1 MKLALA
7 QIEII
12 PKDVEGNIERAESAI
27 QSAANNNA
35 DCIALPEIFSVGFFA
50 FDAYED
56 IAEPIGGKTHSRL
69 RTAAN
74 EYDIAVL
81 AGSIVEDL
89 SATQQQT
96 DIDVPPSNGLA
107 NTSVFFDH
115 NGTRR
120 GIYRKHHLFGY
131 ESREAELLEPGT
143 ELNVVQYGGFTIGIT
158 TCYDLRFPELYRKL
172 LDRNTSLILV
182 PSAWPYPRVEHWLTL
197 PQTRA
202 IENLEYVATVNGVGD
217 FENATLAGRS
227 RIFDPWGITKASTG
241 DTADIIYA
249 DLDPE
254 RVKSIRD
261 DFPALE
267 DRRY

>member
-12 PKDVEGNIERAESAI
+12 PQDVEGNIERAEAAI
-27 QSAANNNA
+27 RSAANNDA

-50 FDAYED
+50 FDAYENV
-56 IAEPIGGKTHSRL
+56 AEPIGGKTH
-69 RTAAN
+69 
-74 EYDIAVL
+74 
-81 AGSIVEDL
+81 SIVEDL

-96 DIDVPPSNGLA
+96 DINVPASSGLA
-107 NTSVFFDH
+107 NTSVFFDD

-143 ELNVVQYGGFTIGIT
+143 ELNVIQYGGFTIGIT

-172 LDRNTSLILV
+172 LDLETTLILV
-182 PSAWPYPRVEHWLTL
+182 PSAWPYPRIEHWVTL
-197 PQTRA
+197 PRTRA

-227 RIFDPWGITKASTG
+227 RIFDPWGITKAGTG

-249 DLDPE
+249 DLDPG
-254 RVKSIRD
+254 RVKSIRS